1 VINHEEQLK
10 LQAWLDGELPEP
22 EARDVAAQ
30 VAQDKEATELM
41 AELRQ
46 TRQALK
52 NGEPVVSLPESR
64 EFYWS
69 KIQRQIQSE
78 QLATARKPETPG
90 LALWLRRLLIPL
102 TGAAVFA
109 ITALVVTQNAG
120 PETAVIETSLADS
133 GAMVYHDYSA
143 GATFVWFS
151 YPADNEIAEA
161 DDMDTFE

>member
-1 VINHEEQLK
+1 MINHEEQLK
-10 LQAWLDGELPEP
+10 LQAYLDGELPEA
-22 EARDVAAQ
+22 EARALAAQ
-30 VAQDKEATELM
+30 VAQEKDATELM
-41 AELRQ
+41 TELRQ

-52 NGEPVVSLPESR
+52 TGEPALPLPESR

-78 QLATARKPETPG
+78 QPVTVREPQRPG
-90 LALWLRRLLIPL
+90 LAHWLRRLLIPL

-109 ITALVVTQNAG
+109 MTALVVTQNLG
-120 PETAVIETSLADS
+120 PEPAVIETSLADS

-151 YPADNEIAEA
+151 YPADNEIADP